1 MTPPPHDDQKAT
13 AQGPLVACFSPK
25 RAWMLACLLAAATS
39 GAAHA
44 SDVDLEREN
53 LARIAHEIERLQ
65 VMVQEAAQVAPSGQ
79 RVRFRYEWLQQDLK
93 LLRDGVVAHAD
104 APRQP
109 RPVPPLRG
117 DYRQ

>member
-1 MTPPPHDDQKAT
+1 MTTTHQETREHRASCP
-13 AQGPLVACFSPK
+13 SPA
-25 RAWMLACLLAAATS
+25 RAWMLACLLAALAS
-39 GAAHA
+39 GAARA

-65 VMVQEAAQVAPSGQ
+65 VMVQEAAQVTPSGQ
-79 RVRFRYEWLQQDLK
+79 RVRFRYDWLQQDLK
-93 LLRDGVVAHAD
+93 LLRDGVVEHAD

>member
-1 MTPPPHDDQKAT
+1 MTNPHHETRGAQVARPST
-13 AQGPLVACFSPK
+13 A
-25 RAWMLACLLAAATS
+25 RAWMLACLLAALAS
-39 GAAHA
+39 GAAQA

-53 LARIAHEIERLQ
+53 LARISHEIERLQ
-65 VMVQEAAQVAPSGQ
+65 VMVQEAAQVTPTGQ
-79 RVRFRYEWLQQDLK
+79 RVRFRYDWLQQDLK
-93 LLRDGVVAHAD
+93 LLRDGVVEHAD